1 MALKRYAV
9 IVAGGSGT
17 RMGGSIAKQFMM
29 LADKPILLRTVET
42 FLSLSPSV
50 ELIIVVPAALRD
62 HWKELCRERKLTFR
76 HTLVTG
82 GITRFHSVKNALK
95 YVEPGALVAV
105 HDGVRPFATKEFIES
120 MYEVAEE
127 KGAVIPVVKVSD
139 SLRELD
145 QNGSHPVNRDNYIAV
160 QTPQVFRSDLLLKAY
175 NKAYSPV
182 FTDDA
187 SVVESI
193 GEKVHFADG
202 LATNIKITKPED
214 MVLAQA
220 LLTSF

>member
-29 LADKPILLRTVET
+29 LGDKPILLRTVET
-42 FLSLSPSV
+42 FLTLTPSA
-50 ELIIVVPAALRD
+50 ELIIVVPAVLRD
-62 HWKELCRERKLTFR
+62 HWKELCRERKLMFR

-105 HDGVRPFATKEFIES
+105 HDGVRPFASKDFIENLYL
-120 MYEVAEE
+120 MAEE
-127 KGAVIPVVKVSD
+127 KGAVIPVMKVSD
-139 SLRELD
+139 SLRMIDE
-145 QNGSHPVNRDNYIAV
+145 NGSHPVNRDKYIAV
-160 QTPQVFRSDLLLKAY
+160 QTPQVFRSDLLLNAY
-175 NKAYSPV
+175 NKAYSPD

-193 GEKVHFADG
+193 GEKIFFADG
-202 LATNIKITKPED
+202 LAANIKITKPED